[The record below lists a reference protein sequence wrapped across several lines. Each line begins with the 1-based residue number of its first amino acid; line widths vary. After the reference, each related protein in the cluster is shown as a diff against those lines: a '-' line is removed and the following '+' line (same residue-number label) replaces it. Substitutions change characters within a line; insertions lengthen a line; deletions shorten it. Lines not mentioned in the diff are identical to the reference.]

1 MNRPAAAPVVEL
13 SEAVAVLGS
22 FPALAGASI
31 RVDEGDVVLLRG
43 PNGAGKT
50 TLLRCLDGLMR
61 PTRGEVRL
69 AGRPVQSTPRRELAR
84 VVSYVPQG
92 DTRSVHYTVAAFVE
106 MGRYPYLT
114 GWSGLGPEDV
124 AAVRGA
130 LAMTETAHL
139 VDRPLESL
147 SGGERQRVFLAAA
160 LAQGGEVLLLDEPT
174 SFLDYRH
181 QVGVLAVLE
190 RLHRER
196 GLTIVLVTHDLNG
209 AAAAADRVLAM
220 RDGRVV
226 LDGPPR
232 ELFTADALAGVYG
245 AAFRLVPAAGR
256 ALPVVVP
263 EGGPA

>member
-1 MNRPAAAPVVEL
+1 
-13 SEAVAVLGS
+13 VAVVNDPILDVEGLCVTLDGAEILREVT
-22 FPALAGASI
+22 FTLARGGRLAI
-31 RVDEGDVVLLRG
+31 VG

-50 TLLRCLDGLMR
+50 TLLRCLDGLVR

-106 MGRYPYLT
+106 MGRYPHLT
-114 GWSGLGPEDV
+114 GWSGLGPDDV
-124 AAVRGA
+124 AAVRAA

-232 ELFTADALAGVYG
+232 ELFTADALAGIYG
-245 AAFRLVPAAGR
+245 ATFRLVPAAGR

-263 EGGPA
+263 EGGPG

>member
-1 MNRPAAAPVVEL
+1 MNVPVLEVHGLTVTLDGAE
-13 SEAVAVLGS
+13 VLREVS
-22 FPALAGASI
+22 FSLARGERLAI
-31 RVDEGDVVLLRG
+31 VG

-50 TLLRCLDGLMR
+50 TLLRCLDGLVK
-61 PTRGEVRL
+61 PARGSVLL
-69 AGRPVQSTPRRELAR
+69 AGRPVEAYPRRELAR

-92 DTRSVHYTVAAFVE
+92 DTRSVHYSVAAFVE

-114 GWSGLGPEDV
+114 GWSGLGREDV
-124 AAVRGA
+124 AAVRTA
-130 LAMTETAHL
+130 LEMTEIVHL

-209 AAAAADRVLAM
+209 AAATADRVLAL

-226 LDGPPR
+226 LDGGPG
-232 ELFTADALAGVYG
+232 ELFTPDALAGIYG
-245 AAFRLVPAAGR
+245 ASFRLVPAEGR
-256 ALPVVVP
+256 TLPVVVP
-263 EGGPA
+263 EGGAR